1 MGMSRKQFIEAHGAT
16 CRNWHWSWSFIN
28 EKEKL
33 IIFGVWDINF
43 DGSKFLLIDEDPEL
57 DTAGKRKAAHA
68 EALANIR
75 LVESGEYRLQT
86 FPIFFSD
93 ERRGEHG
100 DGPAAIK
107 SFTPKLTRSILMKVG
122 RKYYA
127 VTAHSLP

>member
-28 EKEKL
+28 ETEKL

-57 DTAGKRKAAHA
+57 DSAGKRKPAHA

-75 LVESGEYRLQT
+75 LVESGEYTLQT
-86 FPIFFSD
+86 FPMIFSR

-100 DGPAAIK
+100 DGPAKIK
-107 SFTPKLTRSILMKVG
+107 EFSWKLTPSTLLKVG
-122 RKYYA
+122 PKYYA
-127 VTAHSLP
+127 VTAPSLP